1 MSRKIYKPKEIL
13 AKLREVEILTAQGRS
28 AVDAIR
34 AIGVTDAT
42 YYVAPGIWWPKRCR
56 CVS

>member
-34 AIGVTDAT
+34 AIGRDGCDIFRGARNM
-42 YYVAPGIWWPKRCR
+42 VA
-56 CVS
+56 